1 MFFFIFLL
9 GFYCFLGMF
18 LISFDGLF
26 VPLGWLLLMDV
37 DRCFCWLASVVF
49 FDVFC
54 DYRGPILQA
63 VPGGSRLVPVMPHG
77 ADRFIG
83 SDDDGVARMVEGRFL
98 NQQPDFYNNDYWKL

>member
-37 DRCFCWLASVVF
+37 D
-49 FDVFC
+49 
-54 DYRGPILQA
+54 RGPILQA

>member
-1 MFFFIFLL
+1 
-9 GFYCFLGMF
+9 MF
-18 LISFDGLF
+18 LISFDGLC
-26 VPLGWLLLMDV
+26 VLLGWLLLMG
-37 DRCFCWLASVVF
+37 ASVGWLLLIFLWVL
-49 FDVFC
+49 
-54 DYRGPILQA
+54 GPILQA